1 MFLGTFTPRLDD
13 KGRLVLP
20 AKWREELAN
29 GLVITRGQERS
40 LRVHAVGEFTRITES
55 LREDSPR
62 VPKERREFKRMF
74 FGEAHDEVPDRQ
86 GRVTIPPKLR
96 EYAGLG
102 RDCTLIGI
110 LSYVEVWDTSTWE
123 EYQTSREQAY
133 SDLAEDEPTPE
144 T

>member
-1 MFLGTFTPRLDD
+1 VFLGTFTPRLDE

-20 AKWREELAN
+20 AKWRDELAN

-40 LRVHAVGEFTRITES
+40 LRIDAVAEFTRITES
-55 LREDSPR
+55 LREDTPR
-62 VPKERREFKRMF
+62 VAKERREFKRMF

-86 GRVTIPPKLR
+86 GRVTIPTKLR

-110 LSYVEVWDTSTWE
+110 LSYIEVWDTATWE
-123 EYQTSREQAY
+123 QYQASREQAY
-133 SDLAEDEPTPE
+133 SELSEDQPAPDS
-144 T
+144 